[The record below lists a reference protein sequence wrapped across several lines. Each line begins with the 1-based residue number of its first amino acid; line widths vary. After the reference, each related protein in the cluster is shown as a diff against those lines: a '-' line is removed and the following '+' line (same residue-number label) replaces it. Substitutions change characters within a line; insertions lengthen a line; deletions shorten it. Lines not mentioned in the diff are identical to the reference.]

1 VNRDEIVE
9 FIENTL
15 QDEEIILFDGL
26 ESAFLGVATRF
37 EPILV
42 EDNPHNGSNITRGGT
57 HRNFA
62 VYSYEKIIEG
72 LVADGMDVTDAQEH
86 FSFNIEGAYVG
97 ETTPAILYEV
107 EP

>member
-1 VNRDEIVE
+1 VNREEIVE

-26 ESAFLGVATRF
+26 EDAFLGVATRF
-37 EPILV
+37 EPIEV
-42 EDNPHNGSNITRGGT
+42 SNTEFGFTETRGGT

-72 LVADGMDVTDAQEH
+72 LVADGMDYTDAQEY

-107 EP
+107 TA

>member
-1 VNRDEIVE
+1 MNREEIVD

-26 ESAFLGVATRF
+26 ESAFLGIATRF
-37 EPILV
+37 EPIV
-42 EDNPHNGSNITRGGT
+42 TENGDRGGT

-72 LVADGMDVTDAQEH
+72 LVADGMDITDAQEY

>member
-1 VNRDEIVE
+1 MNRDEIVE

-15 QDEEIILFDGL
+15 QDEEIVLFDGL

-37 EPILV
+37 EPIV
-42 EDNPHNGSNITRGGT
+42 TENGDRGGT